1 MSRSASDVVGAPPP
15 MVRDERSEDREA
27 VGELL
32 RHAFRRDDERD
43 QVNRL
48 RDADVQGSR
57 GLLAVRSERH
67 AGADMS
73 AVGVGEVVGYLRL
86 TPARAGSDDV
96 LVMAPLAVLPGERHH
111 GVGTY
116 LVQFAVEMMA
126 DQGYSAVATPYD
138 EPFLDQFGFAS
149 AADSEVSA
157 AGGRTLRVASLSA
170 GHVHGEVSGP
180 ESLAPLLA
188 LP

>member
-1 MSRSASDVVGAPPP
+1 
-15 MVRDERSEDREA
+15 MVRDERSGDRDA

-32 RHAFRRDDERD
+32 RLAFRRNDERD
-43 QVNRL
+43 LVDRL
-48 RDADVQGSR
+48 RDADVDGSR

-96 LVMAPLAVLPGERHH
+96 LVMAPLAVAPGERHH

-126 DQGYSAVATPYD
+126 DQGYAAVATPYD

-149 AADSEVSA
+149 AADSKVSSV
-157 AGGRTLRVASLSA
+157 GGRALRVASFNADHL
-170 GHVHGEVSGP
+170 HGQVSGP
-180 ESLAPLLA
+180 ELLTPLLA